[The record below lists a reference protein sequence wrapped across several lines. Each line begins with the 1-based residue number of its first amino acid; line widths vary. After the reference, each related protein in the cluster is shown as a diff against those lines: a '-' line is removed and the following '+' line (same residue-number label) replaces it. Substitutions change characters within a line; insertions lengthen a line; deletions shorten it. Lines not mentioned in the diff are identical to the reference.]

1 MRLPLRSCTC
11 APLALVNCTA
21 LSALVGVLALVVAV
35 SVTRR
40 RPTPWR
46 SVATPTGGREL
57 QGAGVSVIVGMR
69 VGVGVGGGTGRVPG
83 GVYSSLVARG
93 SSPVV
98 PPSA

>member
-1 MRLPLRSCTC
+1 MGLPLGSCTC
-11 APLALVNCTA
+11 APLALVNWT
-21 LSALVGVLALVVAV
+21 LVSALVGVLALVLAV
-35 SVTRR
+35 RVTRR
-40 RPTPWR
+40 RPTPSR

-57 QGAGVSVIVGMR
+57 QGAGVGVIVGVR

-98 PPSA
+98 PPRA